1 MIRQAK
7 PLDNYAIAN
16 IIVSGWKTAYKGLI
30 NDEFLD
36 NLSVDIK
43 AENWKNIILSQNEN
57 NHIYIYEENNEILG
71 VIRFG
76 KPDEN
81 YNNYNAEIH
90 VLYVKPA
97 LKRKGI
103 GTKLFNF
110 AKKYFLE
117 QNTNQMIIW
126 CLNNNIPS
134 IKFYEKMGGTV
145 VDTRKAIVN
154 NIELEEVGIAYTL
167 TR

>member
-90 VLYVKPA
+90 VLYVRPS

-117 QNTNQMIIW
+117 QNTNQIGHFLLLMLLFSQDLGIKMSFLYSIE
-126 CLNNNIPS
+126 NKKENIN
-134 IKFYEKMGGTV
+134 K
-145 VDTRKAIVN
+145 
-154 NIELEEVGIAYTL
+154 
-167 TR
+167 